1 MNNEIF
7 VEVPLTGCIEGAP
20 EGLSVRLQCTDINIG
35 GLGFVFDLLENGV
48 TVLSTGMRAMHGM
61 FIAFYLLKVT
71 GRTPGFS
78 IDQLAAGAWSTKI
91 KATLYSFEGETNGTA
106 ELWVEDNAIWVGY
119 GYAGQLI
126 SRARLDASNLA
137 GLARLADAMDAAFWA
152 DK

>member
-1 MNNEIF
+1 M
-7 VEVPLTGCIEGAP
+7 
-20 EGLSVRLQCTDINIG
+20 Q
-35 GLGFVFDLLENGV
+35 
-48 TVLSTGMRAMHGM
+48 GM

-78 IDQLAAGAWSTKI
+78 MDRLAAGAWSRKI